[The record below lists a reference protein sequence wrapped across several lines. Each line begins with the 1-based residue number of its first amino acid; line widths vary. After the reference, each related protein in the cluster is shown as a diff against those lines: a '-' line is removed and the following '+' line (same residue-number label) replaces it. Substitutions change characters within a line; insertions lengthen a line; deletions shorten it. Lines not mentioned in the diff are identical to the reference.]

1 MPAIVAHPT
10 TEIPHPDILAALARV
25 ASSAPFLHSVQLQRL
40 LRFLVEETLAGR
52 GDRLKE
58 YVIGVEVFGRPSS
71 FDPHLD
77 SLVRVEARR
86 LRGALET
93 YYRTEGFGD
102 PILVEVPKG
111 GYHPVFRRR
120 VPAASSAEET
130 SAAHSRSVPPASDP
144 KGATRTSIREATP
157 SRTPIAAVAL
167 VLGACVGV
175 MVVLAALGSRGAP
188 VEALTDRDS
197 IVIAGFA
204 NSTGEPVFDHALKQ
218 GLVTELEQS
227 PFLNVVSE
235 SRVEQVLR
243 QMRRSSSEQNSPQVA
258 RELCVR
264 AGSAAIIQGS
274 IDRLGSHYVIGL
286 TATSCST
293 GEALTHVQAEANRKE
308 AVLKALTLVASRIRA
323 RLGES
328 RSSIQEFETPLE
340 EATTAS
346 LEALQAYT
354 LGRRTARQ
362 AGSPADVPYLR
373 RAVELDPDFAIA
385 HAALGVSYINLA
397 EAGLAATHL
406 KRAYDLRDRVTERE
420 RCRIAAYY
428 HHVVTG
434 DLAKATEAYQVWIRS
449 YPRDYAPFINMGLAH
464 LWLGEYDKALAETKE
479 ALRLEPGSVLPYS
492 NVAALYIK
500 LEQPQEA
507 RSVLNAAQSRNLTSR
522 FVRSNLCYLAFLA
535 SDQQTVDRQLS
546 DVLNRP
552 GDEDLLLS
560 QQSDT
565 EAFYG
570 RLENAREL
578 SRRAVESATHAGANE
593 AAAVWQ
599 ANAALRE
606 SEFGNVDAA
615 RQAVSAALRLAS
627 SRDVLA
633 LTSLASARAGD
644 MARAGALLA
653 DLEAAYPQNSVI
665 RLYWSPTIR
674 AAIQVSRDPR
684 GAMETLRAVVPY
696 ERGSPPPLGLATL
709 YPVYLRGEAYLLAKQ
724 AGAAATEF
732 QKLLDHPGLVLNFPL
747 RALSYLQLGRALAA
761 SGERAGARAAYDE
774 FLTIWRGADVD
785 IPILRRARIER
796 AGLR

>member
-10 TEIPHPDILAALARV
+10 TEIPPSDILAALERV
-25 ASSAPFLHSVQLQRL
+25 EGSAALLHSGQLHRL

-58 YVIGVEVFGRPSS
+58 YVVGVEVFGRPAS

-77 SLVRVEARR
+77 SLVRVEAHR
-86 LRGALET
+86 LRGALDT
-93 YYRTEGFGD
+93 YYRTEGFDD
-102 PILVEVPKG
+102 PVVVEVPKG

-120 VPAASSAEET
+120 VPVAAEPQLASSLPAVAAVDVNSRIVQAAEPLPPR
-130 SAAHSRSVPPASDP
+130 SR
-144 KGATRTSIREATP
+144 I
-157 SRTPIAAVAL
+157 TPIAVAL
-167 VLGACVGV
+167 GVLVAIV
-175 MVVLAALGSRGAP
+175 VVLAGLEPRSSP
-188 VEALTDRDS
+188 LEALTDRDS
-197 IVIAGFA
+197 VVIAGFV
-204 NSTGEPVFDHALKQ
+204 NSTGEPVFDHTLRQ

-243 QMRRSSSEQNSPQVA
+243 QMRRASSEQNLPEVA

-264 AGSAAIIQGS
+264 SGSAAIIQGS

-286 TATSCST
+286 TATSCSL
-293 GEALTHVQAEANRKE
+293 GDALTHVQVEAIRKE
-308 AVLKALTLVASRIRA
+308 AVLKALTLAASRMRG

-328 RSSIQEFETPLE
+328 FSSIQKFETPLE

-354 LGRRTARQ
+354 VGRRTARQ
-362 AGSPADVPYLR
+362 AGSPADIPYLR
-373 RAVELDPDFAIA
+373 RAIELDPDFAIA
-385 HAALGVSYINLA
+385 HAALGVSYINRA
-397 EAGLAATHL
+397 ETGLAAEHL
-406 KRAYDLRDRVTERE
+406 KKAYELRDRVTERE

-434 DLAKATEAYQVWIRS
+434 DLAKATEAYELWIRS
-449 YPRDYAPFINMGLAH
+449 YPRDYSPYINIGLAH

-492 NVAALYIK
+492 NLAALYIK
-500 LEQPQEA
+500 VGRSDEA
-507 RSVLNAAQSRNLTSR
+507 RGVLEAAQKRNLTSR
-522 FVRSNLCYLAFLA
+522 FIRSNLCYLAFLA
-535 SDQQTVDRQLS
+535 NDQPSVDRQLL

-552 GDEDLLLS
+552 GDAALLLS

-565 EAFYG
+565 EAYYG
-570 RLENAREL
+570 RLNAAREL
-578 SRRAVESATHAGANE
+578 SRRAVESAAHAGVNE

-606 SEFGNVDAA
+606 AEFGNTDAA
-615 RQAVSAALRLAS
+615 RKAVSASLRLAS

-633 LTSLASARAGD
+633 LAALASARAGD
-644 MARAGALLA
+644 VARAGALLA
-653 DLEAAYPQNSVI
+653 DLEAGYPQNSLI

-674 AAIQVSRDPR
+674 AAIQLNHDPH
-684 GAMETLRAVVPY
+684 GAGEALRTVVPH
-696 ERGSPPPLGLATL
+696 ELGSPPPIGLATL
-709 YPVYLRGEAYLLAKQ
+709 YPVYLRGEAYLLAKE
-724 AGAAATEF
+724 GAAAAVEF

-747 RALSYLQLGRALAA
+747 RSLSYLQVGRARAL
-761 SGERAGARAAYDE
+761 SGDRPEAREAYDE
-774 FLTIWRGADVD
+774 FLTMWRGADPD
-785 IPILRRARIER
+785 IPIFQRARSER
-796 AGLR
+796 LQLR